1 MAICPKKVKKI
12 YYIMFCITK
21 KSNFVSYF
29 FSKKNIEQKTFVPIT
44 LGTQNMHNFRHMS
57 IFPEAHGT

>member
-21 KSNFVSYF
+21 KVILFHIF
-29 FSKKNIEQKTFVPIT
+29 LAKKNIEQKTFVPKT